1 MEELEGGV
9 VLASES
15 GLTDSSYVEE
25 RCDWIDAAF
34 LGGTNADEKTL
45 NAALEMI
52 SRGRKEFL
60 TRSKKFAKRE
70 LKNLKDKDIIGGINV
85 RSSSLQPL
93 LEIGQII
100 DSFGGILEINAHC
113 RQPEMIQAGCG
124 HSLMKD
130 KNRLKRWIEQV
141 KRTGVDVSIKTRAE
155 IVNTKE
161 LAITIEEAGGDIIH
175 IDCMDSPE
183 VINDISKN
191 TDLFIIANNGVRSY
205 KDFREYID
213 RGADAVST
221 ARGGRSVKMLE
232 RIVGPKV
239 KNQEKIE

>member
-15 GLTDSSYVEE
+15 GLTDSSYVTE

-34 LGGTNADEKTL
+34 LGGTNADEETL
-45 NAALEMI
+45 NAALEMV

-70 LKNLKDKDIIGGINV
+70 LTKLKDKEIIGGINV
-85 RSSSLQPL
+85 RSSSLEPL
-93 LEIGQII
+93 LEVSEII
-100 DSFGGILEINAHC
+100 ERYGGVLEINAHC

-124 HSLMKD
+124 HALMKD
-130 KNRLKRWIEQV
+130 KNRLSRWIEEV
-141 KRTGVDVSIKTRAE
+141 KKTGVDVSIKTRAE
-155 IVNTKE
+155 IVNTQE
-161 LAITIEEAGGDIIH
+161 LAVTIEEAGGDILH

-183 VINDISKN
+183 VINNISKN

-221 ARGGRSVKMLE
+221 ARGGRSVKMLK
-232 RIVGPKV
+232 RILGAKSKEPR
-239 KNQEKIE
+239 KN